1 MAPAIN
7 AKYALAMAVMGGVNA
22 LVQSTNARRLGS
34 QQMSRQRQ
42 LRADANKIQ
51 APAIAPELL
60 EGRKMREIALAKGL
74 PGLDQYKQSIEAS
87 TANLAAKGKEAAGS
101 GGDYLALLSSLYASG
116 NKSLERL
123 NTADANSRASQFDSL
138 ASYKQMLSQQEVQNE
153 AIKRQQQDELFKQAN
168 DLETAATEN
177 KLLADKQLTGAF
189 TNTASGIMGAM
200 AAKNASSGQYRS
212 SFDSQAPEVGTETP
226 TSISGGIGTTAPPS
240 DFTDMDGALLDAR
253 QNAGTVNILKNL
265 NITPTGSLDQIKSAQ
280 AHLKG
285 AGFYDGS
292 IDGLYGPKTK
302 KAMELYLDR
311 VGDNYT
317 PDELSYYY
325 SQSLRPK

>member
-1 MAPAIN
+1 MAPAV
-7 AKYALAMAVMGGVNA
+7 AMAVMGGVNA
-22 LVQSTNARRLGS
+22 LVQSTNNRRLGS

-74 PGLDQYKQSIEAS
+74 PGLDQYKQAIEAN

-101 GGDYLALLSSLYASG
+101 GGDYLAYLSSLYASG

-123 NTADANSRASQFDSL
+123 NTADANSRAAQFDSL
-138 ASYKQMLSQQEVQNE
+138 ASYKQMLGQQEVQNE

-177 KLLADKQLTGAF
+177 KALADKQLTGAL

-200 AAKNASSGQYRS
+200 AANNNGSGQYNS
-212 SFDSQAPEVGTETP
+212 PFTETP
-226 TSISGGIGTTAPPS
+226 VNIEAKNLTSLSSQTPAPT
-240 DFTDMDGALLDAR
+240 FTDIQGLPLDPMHETGAK
-253 QNAGTVNILKNL
+253 NILQQL
-265 NITPTGSLDQIKSAQ
+265 GITPTGALSDIKTTQ

-285 AGFYDGS
+285 AGFYDGN
-292 IDGLYGPKTK
+292 IDGLYGPKST
-302 KAMELYLDR
+302 KAMQAYLDSI
-311 VGDNYT
+311 GQDYI
-317 PDELSYYY
+317 PEDISYYY
-325 SQSLRPK
+325 GQSFVRPK

>member
-1 MAPAIN
+1 
-7 AKYALAMAVMGGVNA
+7 MAVMGGVNA
-22 LVQSTNARRLGS
+22 LVQSTNNRRLGS

-74 PGLDQYKQSIEAS
+74 PGLDQYKQAIEAN

-116 NKSLERL
+116 NKSMERL
-123 NTADANSRASQFDSL
+123 NTADANSRAAQFDSL
-138 ASYKQMLSQQEVQNE
+138 ASYKQMLGQQEVQNE

-177 KLLADKQLTGAF
+177 KALADKQLTGAL

-200 AAKNASSGQYRS
+200 AANNNGSGQYNS
-212 SFDSQAPEVGTETP
+212 PFTETP
-226 TSISGGIGTTAPPS
+226 VNIEAKNLTSLSSQTPAPIS
-240 DFTDMDGALLDAR
+240 DFTDMDGALLDPR

-265 NITPTGSLDQIKSAQ
+265 NITPTGSPDQIKTAQ

-285 AGFYDGS
+285 AGFYDGN

-311 VGDNYT
+311 VGDDYT

-325 SQSLRPK
+325 SQSFRPK